1 MSGFFSRLDKKY
13 LLLVPGVMY
22 ATWPWLSYRMPT
34 IIPFSFFLVW
44 FLLALG
50 NKDINFVGKARFHAR
65 FVGVFILF
73 CMFSYMGNLFALIG
87 HGEYVRWFEYATT
100 GFAISHFIVIHY
112 SFKKG
117 KFNEIVFLTVV
128 ALIGISLAGI
138 GAVRGSMIEGF
149 EGGRALTTAVEVFYS
164 TENIEN
170 MILARTIGSAN
181 YGTTYAF
188 ALFFIPL
195 LFLILGTRRP
205 VLMVLSIVAG
215 VAILLVVK
223 NSGLGTPVFVMVL
236 GCLYF
241 FVTRVVAR
249 PKLIIAISIITS
261 LLLIVFAYNQKVLS
275 FVAPLPKAL
284 GELFDEG
291 TSIRW
296 RCESVAKALQGD
308 EYTYAAS
315 RYKLQVQSMD
325 AFFEHPLLGVGMYRA
340 PHPKAFMV
348 GGHSCLLD
356 RLGQAGFLGGVL
368 YFAFLIGLYRYYVQ
382 LCLCFGF
389 DRRWLSIPLSV
400 MACYIFA
407 CIANP
412 SPTYP
417 GILYYIPG
425 VFLLVARY
433 GKRRMPVL

>member
-73 CMFSYMGNLFALIG
+73 CMFSYMGNMFALIG

-100 GFAISHFIVIHY
+100 GFAISHFVVIHY
-112 SFKKG
+112 SFKQG
-117 KFNEIVFLTVV
+117 KFNEIGFLTIV

-138 GAVRGSMIEGF
+138 GAVHGGMIEGF
-149 EGGRALTTAVEVFYS
+149 EGGRALTTAVDVFH
-164 TENIEN
+164 TGEAIDNII
-170 MILARTIGSAN
+170 MARTIGSAN
-181 YGTTYAF
+181 YGATYAF
-188 ALFFIPL
+188 ALFFIPI
-195 LFLILGTRRP
+195 LFMMLEVKRP
-205 VLMVLSIVAG
+205 ALRFLSIVASIS
-215 VAILLVVK
+215 ILLVIK

-241 FVTRVVAR
+241 FATRVGAR
-249 PKLIIAISIITS
+249 PRFIIAMSVLTS
-261 LLLIVFAYNQKVLS
+261 LFLIVFAYNQRILS
-275 FVAPLPKAL
+275 FVTPLPKAI
-284 GELFDEG
+284 GVLFEEG
-291 TSIRW
+291 SSIRV
-296 RCESVAKALQGD
+296 RCESVANALQGD

-315 RYKLQVQSMD
+315 RYKLQAQSMD
-325 AFFEHPLLGVGMYRA
+325 AFFEHPLLGVGMYRT
-340 PHPKAFMV
+340 PHPKAFLV

-356 RLGQAGFLGGVL
+356 RLGQAGILGGIL